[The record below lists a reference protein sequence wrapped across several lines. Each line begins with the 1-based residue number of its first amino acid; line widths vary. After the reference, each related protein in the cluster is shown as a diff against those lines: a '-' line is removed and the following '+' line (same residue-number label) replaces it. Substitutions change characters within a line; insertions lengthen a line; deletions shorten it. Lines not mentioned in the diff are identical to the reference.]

1 MRVLTPAPETVGAD
15 GFAPAFRQQGRD
27 ENVLREQARE
37 TVPTFRRAFSES
49 PATHRYCRP

>member
-1 MRVLTPAPETVGAD
+1 MRVLTPAPEIVGAD
-15 GFAPAFRQQGRD
+15 DFAPAFRQQGRD
-27 ENVLREQARE
+27 ENALREQARE